1 MSLGVLFIRRRRQD
15 TRVRCQTTTLQI
27 NMQWDLRLGFR
38 IYGKQRFV
46 GGGGSVQ
53 GYLCKCVRT
62 CMPVCECL
70 YTCVHF
76 IHMICSMN
84 ETYLFIFFLVIII
97 MM

>member
-46 GGGGSVQ
+46 WGGGVRCKGICVNVCAHACLCVSV
-53 GYLCKCVRT
+53 CTR
-62 CMPVCECL
+62 VCIS
-70 YTCVHF
+70 F
-76 IHMICSMN
+76 I
-84 ETYLFIFFLVIII
+84 
-97 MM
+97 